1 MSEIDELIT
10 EIERRDK
17 FWPTVWLREPVYA
30 GARGWIGTLAAVAAV
45 NVGAALGLVAGR
57 VHGDRR
63 LAVSACAAGLQTAL
77 ALAGVR
83 LRVIGEHNLWA
94 ARPAV
99 FVMNHQSGL
108 DAMVLGALVRH
119 DFTAAGK
126 KETKY
131 DPRTAL
137 IGRALDIVFLDRSNA
152 ARDRQ
157 EMGKLVERL
166 RHGTSVLVAPEGT
179 RTPTPV
185 LAPFKKGAFHV
196 ALQAKVPVVPV
207 VLRNTGELMPRG
219 ATMIRPGTV
228 DVCVLDPIPTDD
240 WTVDD
245 LGERVAALHRR
256 FAETLDHWPAPVT
269 T

>member
-1 MSEIDELIT
+1 MTHVGELIGP
-10 EIERRDK
+10 IEQ
-17 FWPTVWLREPVYA
+17 
-30 GARGWIGTLAAVAAV
+30 GAREWIGTLAAVAAV
-45 NVGAALGLVAGR
+45 NVGAAVGLAARGL
-57 VHGDRR
+57 HGDRR
-63 LAVSACAAGLQTAL
+63 LAVSACAAGLETAL

-94 ARPAV
+94 VRPAV
-99 FVMNHQSGL
+99 FVMNHQSAL
-108 DAMVLGALVRH
+108 DAMVMGALVRR

-137 IGRALDIVFLDRSNA
+137 LSRALDIVFLDRSNT

-166 RHGTSVLVAPEGT
+166 RGGTSVLVAPEGT

-196 ALQAKVPVVPV
+196 ALQAKAPVVPV

-219 ATMIRPGTV
+219 ANTIRPGTV
-228 DVCVLDPIPTDD
+228 DVCVLDPVPTDD

-245 LGERVAALHRR
+245 LGVRVAALHRR
-256 FAETLDHWPAPVT
+256 FAETLDNWPGSR
-269 T
+269 